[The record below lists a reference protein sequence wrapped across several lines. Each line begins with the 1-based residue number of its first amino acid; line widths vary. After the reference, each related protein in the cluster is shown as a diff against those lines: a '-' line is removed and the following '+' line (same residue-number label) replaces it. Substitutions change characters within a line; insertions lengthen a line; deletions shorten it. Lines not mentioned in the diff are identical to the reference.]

1 MTGGGSVSIGVDG
14 GTTSR
19 HESTK
24 GNSLSQI
31 ETIWCWL
38 LRTIQ
43 LLVLCYVK
51 DGDGVTIFYKAK
63 EKMSNFFFF
72 WFYLD
77 LAPDVQKSNSFYSTH
92 TNATEDG
99 GLMHSSVSVGG
110 HTTEGH
116 DGGEDD
122 EEGVKGKM
130 IVNVSSPV

>member
-1 MTGGGSVSIGVDG
+1 MELPFSK
-14 GTTSR
+14 R
-19 HESTK
+19 HMK
-24 GNSLSQI
+24 
-31 ETIWCWL
+31 
-38 LRTIQ
+38 
-43 LLVLCYVK
+43 
-51 DGDGVTIFYKAK
+51 
-63 EKMSNFFFF
+63 FFFL
-72 WFYLD
+72 FYLD

>member
-1 MTGGGSVSIGVDG
+1 MLII
-14 GTTSR
+14 
-19 HESTK
+19 ENNSTLGIMLYK
-24 GNSLSQI
+24 GWRWSYHFLKG
-31 ETIWCWL
+31 IWK
-38 LRTIQ
+38 I
-43 LLVLCYVK
+43 
-51 DGDGVTIFYKAK
+51 
-63 EKMSNFFFF
+63 FF

>member
-1 MTGGGSVSIGVDG
+1 M
-14 GTTSR
+14 
-19 HESTK
+19 
-24 GNSLSQI
+24 
-31 ETIWCWL
+31 
-38 LRTIQ
+38 
-43 LLVLCYVK
+43 VLCYVK
-51 DGDGVTIFYKAK
+51 DGDGVTIFYKAY
-63 EKMSNFFFF
+63 EKMSNFFF

-122 EEGVKGKM
+122 EEGVKGKT

>member
-1 MTGGGSVSIGVDG
+1 MEMELPYSI
-14 GTTSR
+14 R
-19 HESTK
+19 QK
-24 GNSLSQI
+24 KKCLI
-31 ETIWCWL
+31 
-38 LRTIQ
+38 
-43 LLVLCYVK
+43 
-51 DGDGVTIFYKAK
+51 
-63 EKMSNFFFF
+63 FFFF